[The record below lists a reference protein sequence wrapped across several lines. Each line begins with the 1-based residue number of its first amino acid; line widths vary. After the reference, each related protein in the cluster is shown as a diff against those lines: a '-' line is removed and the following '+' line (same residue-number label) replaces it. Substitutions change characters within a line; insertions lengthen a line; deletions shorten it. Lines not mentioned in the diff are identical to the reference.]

1 MTSLLRRSMICLIR
15 REKAFDCSRPI
26 WHTAEVGT
34 RVRCPS
40 RACYVLTECSC
51 ANTHLDLFIRGVE
64 VSPLLYRLA
73 IVVLELLAIAEATR
87 HREVDQ
93 RIEFVQVVLSA
104 TRSDTGSDPFEG
116 TVPIIPRCGAPSR
129 DCRPPTSYL
138 AAQLWNT

>member
-1 MTSLLRRSMICLIR
+1 MLAADLAHRRGGHAREVPEQGMLRLRLS
-15 REKAFDCSRPI
+15 A
-26 WHTAEVGT
+26 
-34 RVRCPS
+34 
-40 RACYVLTECSC
+40 RAH
-51 ANTHLDLFIRGVE
+51 THLDLFIRGVE

-116 TVPIIPRCGAPSR
+116 LVPMIPRCGAPSR

-138 AAQLWNT
+138 AAQL